1 MDIDTDF
8 QASEKDNIVNEF
20 LAKKYGRERILSI
33 CTFKTNGAKETILS
47 TFRGLGLSDDKAHY
61 LGSLLGSEKTGN
73 WSIRDSYYGNEKKD
87 RKPVQ
92 AFINEVDKYKE
103 YNLLDIMLK
112 LEGIVVGRSAHA
124 AAVVLYQNHYCENS
138 SAMMKT
144 AKGQYTTQFEMRNTE
159 QSGLVKMDCLVI
171 EALDRMR
178 ACMNMLLEDGL
189 MEWKGSLKETF
200 NYYLHP
206 TKIDMDNKDMI
217 KLLYTTK
224 NMSFFQ
230 MESVVGEQA
239 LLQVKPKNFIEACSV
254 NALMRLSL
262 PGGVEQ
268 PLQKYIRFRDSN
280 CKEWY
285 DEMREQGLNEE
296 EMDILKG
303 VLSVT
308 YGICDTQEKLM
319 ILSRE
324 VSNFDLIQM
333 NVARKS
339 IAKKSGEALEKFKKM
354 FFEQGLEIGRRQVF
368 LDYVW
373 KYCFSPQ
380 FG

>member
-1 MDIDTDF
+1 
-8 QASEKDNIVNEF
+8 
-20 LAKKYGRERILSI
+20 
-33 CTFKTNGAKETILS
+33 
-47 TFRGLGLSDDKAHY
+47 
-61 LGSLLGSEKTGN
+61 
-73 WSIRDSYYGNEKKD
+73 
-87 RKPVQ
+87 
-92 AFINEVDKYKE
+92 
-103 YNLLDIMLK
+103 MLK
-112 LEGIVVGRSAHA
+112 LEGIIVGRSSHA
-124 AAVVLYQNHYCENS
+124 AAVVLFGESYNENN
-138 SAMMKT
+138 AMMKT

-159 QSGLVKMDCLVI
+159 ALGSVKMDLLVI
-171 EALDRMR
+171 EALDVMR

-189 MEWKGSLKETF
+189 MEWKGSLKDTF

-206 TKIDMDNKDMI
+206 SNIDIKNEKMI
-217 KLLYTTK
+217 SLLYTEK
-224 NMSFFQ
+224 NMNFFQ
-230 MESVVGEQA
+230 LETMVGEQA
-239 LLQVKPKNFIEACSV
+239 LLKVQPKSFEEVCAV
-254 NALMRLSL
+254 NALMRLSVE
-262 PGGVEQ
+262 GEEQ
-268 PLQKYIRFRDSN
+268 PLDKYVRFRASN
-280 CKEWY
+280 YEDWY
-285 DEMREQGLNEE
+285 SEMREQGLNEE
-296 EMDILKG
+296 EMDILKR

>member
-1 MDIDTDF
+1 
-8 QASEKDNIVNEF
+8 
-20 LAKKYGRERILSI
+20 
-33 CTFKTNGAKETILS
+33 
-47 TFRGLGLSDDKAHY
+47 
-61 LGSLLGSEKTGN
+61 
-73 WSIRDSYYGNEKKD
+73 
-87 RKPVQ
+87 
-92 AFINEVDKYKE
+92 
-103 YNLLDIMLK
+103 
-112 LEGIVVGRSAHA
+112 
-124 AAVVLYQNHYCENS
+124 
-138 SAMMKT
+138 
-144 AKGQYTTQFEMRNTE
+144 
-159 QSGLVKMDCLVI
+159 
-171 EALDRMR
+171 
-178 ACMNMLLEDGL
+178 
-189 MEWKGSLKETF
+189 
-200 NYYLHP
+200 
-206 TKIDMDNKDMI
+206 MDNKDMI

-280 CKEWY
+280 CQEWY

-296 EMDILKG
+296 EMDILKR